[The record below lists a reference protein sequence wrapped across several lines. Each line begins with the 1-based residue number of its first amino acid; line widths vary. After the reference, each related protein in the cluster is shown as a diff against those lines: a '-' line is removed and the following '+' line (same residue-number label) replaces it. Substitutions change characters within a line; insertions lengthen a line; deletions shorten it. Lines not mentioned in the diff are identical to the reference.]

1 MQTSPKFSIVV
12 ANYNNAKYLPFL
24 VQSVEKQVYKNW
36 ELIIVDDA
44 STDNS
49 CEIVQPYLKNQA
61 IKLSKHPRNL
71 GAAAAFKTGTEL
83 ATGEIIGLLGA
94 DDGLPPEAVQKV
106 VEFYK
111 LNQDKN
117 VSSVYT
123 LAYDCDVNTMQ
134 VLQICTISRGKSTM
148 PSALQEG
155 RTANLNFQTFLRAK
169 YLETAGFDVQ
179 LKAAID
185 QDILYKL
192 EEVGE
197 VLFLDKPLYY
207 YRMNMQGI
215 SRLNP
220 FRTGI
225 NRKKAQMNAYLRR
238 KKSNFPYNLDYSTFL
253 YHVRPYYRE
262 LSQEYHKIS
271 RFKAILTHFLSLKYL
286 RGDVK
291 TKEFWLFLK
300 SLLNHSSTNS

>member
-1 MQTSPKFSIVV
+1 MQTFPKFSIVV
-12 ANYNNAKYLPFL
+12 ANYNNAAYLPFL
-24 VQSVEKQVYKNW
+24 IQSVENQSYKNW

-49 CEIVQPYLKNQA
+49 CEILQSYLKNQA
-61 IKLSKHPRNL
+61 IKLSKHLKNL

-83 ATGEIIGLLGA
+83 ATGDIIGLLGA
-94 DDGLPPEAVQKV
+94 DDGLPPEAVQEV

-111 LNQDKN
+111 LNRDKN
-117 VSSVYT
+117 VSSIYT
-123 LAYDCDVNTMQ
+123 LAYDCEVNTMQ
-134 VLQICTISRGKSTM
+134 VLQISTVSRGKKTM
-148 PSALQEG
+148 PSALLEG
-155 RTANLNFQTFLRAK
+155 RTANLNFQTFLKTK
-169 YLETAGFDVQ
+169 YLETEGFDVQ

-225 NRKKAQMNAYLRR
+225 NRKKAQINAYLRR
-238 KKSNFPYNLDYSTFL
+238 KKNHFPHNLDYTTFL

-262 LSQEYHKIS
+262 LAQEYHKKN
-271 RFKAILTHFLSLKYL
+271 RLKAILTHFESLKYL
-286 RGDVK
+286 RGDIK

-300 SLLNHSSTNS
+300 NMLRITIN